1 MPDTVEGVG
10 LPWER
15 TFVENVTRARKAA
28 DMSQTELGKRIAAK
42 GLPFHQ
48 QTVQRIE
55 NGSRPVRL
63 NEAVVIAEVLYLEF
77 PDVMMPKTAERAT
90 ETFAMQMGFARREW
104 ESIGVQM
111 SDLAERVDSEKQG
124 FFTERSFYVRTM
136 QGVAEQ
142 HDAAFAS
149 EADGLI
155 ERMRAVQTAL
165 LRLLVEEF
173 PHIVEEMASSIIDA
187 SALAAARGKVFGNIS
202 RTEPDNG

>member
-1 MPDTVEGVG
+1 MPDTVGDVG

-28 DMSQTELGKRIAAK
+28 DMSQTELGKRIATK

-77 PDVMMPKTAERAT
+77 PDVMMPRTAERAT
-90 ETFAMQMGFARREW
+90 ATFEMELRSVRREL
-104 ESIGVQM
+104 ESIGAQTA
-111 SDLAERVDSEKQG
+111 DLVERVDSEKQG

-142 HDAAFAS
+142 HNAGLAA
-149 EADGLI
+149 EADDLI
-155 ERMRAVQTAL
+155 EKMRTVETEL
-165 LRLLVEEF
+165 LRILAQQF
-173 PHIVEEMASSIIDA
+173 PHVLDEMASGLIDA
-187 SALAAARGKVFGNIS
+187 GAVAAARGETFV
-202 RTEPDNG
+202 RREPDSG

>member
-1 MPDTVEGVG
+1 MPDTVEGGG

-90 ETFAMQMGFARREW
+90 ETFEMELRSARREW
-104 ESIGVQM
+104 ESIGAYTA
-111 SDLAERVDSEKQG
+111 DLAKRVDSEKQG
-124 FFTERSFYVRTM
+124 FFTERSSYVRTM

-142 HDAAFAS
+142 HNAGLAA
-149 EADGLI
+149 EADELI
-155 ERMRAVQTAL
+155 EEMRTAETAL
-165 LRLLVEEF
+165 LRLLAQQF
-173 PHIVEEMASSIIDA
+173 PHILDEMASSLIDA
-187 SALAAARGKVFGNIS
+187 AAVAAARG
-202 RTEPDNG
+202 